1 MEKHLTILKK
11 LHDKNVTLMKNNPEM
26 CRTCQKKL
34 ISINFSKALII
45 PLMGSKVRPF
55 NSLKNYVSK
64 LQQSFLVLET
74 FLSPVKYLKNPATKT
89 KLNHTIC

>member
-55 NSLKNYVSK
+55 NSLKK
-64 LQQSFLVLET
+64 LCFKTSTVIFSTGDFSESCKI
-74 FLSPVKYLKNPATKT
+74 FEKSSYKN
-89 KLNHTIC
+89 